1 LILAIMYDALARHRA
16 IESIVTRDTARGLQ
30 RKYYRFR
37 ADRWYGGIATA
48 DVVGCG
54 LLCKFCWVSENIL
67 ERPDSSG
74 QFLAPVEAAHKLLRV
89 VTGRH
94 LVQMRLSGGE
104 PTIGRSHLLEV
115 LNEIE
120 EQHKF
125 RFILETNGILLGTDR
140 SYCDELAA
148 FRCLHVRVSLKGS
161 CENEFEKLTGA
172 KGEGFGQQLEAL
184 RNLRNVGVS
193 CHPAVM
199 SSFSTE
205 REICQLRD
213 RISRIDDKLTND
225 LELEEIIRYPRVE
238 RRLQKFHLTPS
249 VSHDPRNIPERLI

>member
-1 LILAIMYDALARHRA
+1 MYDALVRHRS
-16 IESIVTRDTARGLQ
+16 IESIVTRDTAQGQL

-54 LLCKFCWVSENIL
+54 MLCKFCWVSESIL

-74 QFLAPVEAAHKLLRV
+74 QFLAPVVVAQKLMRV
-89 VTGRH
+89 AIGKR

-104 PTIGRSHLLEV
+104 PTIGRPHLLKV
-115 LNEIE
+115 LSEIE
-120 EQHKF
+120 EQHRF
-125 RFILETNGILLGTDR
+125 RFILETNGILLGADPT
-140 SYCDELAA
+140 YCTELAA

-161 CENEFEKLTGA
+161 CEDEFERLTGA
-172 KGEGFGQQLEAL
+172 EGGGFKQQLDAL
-184 RNLRNVGVS
+184 SNLRDAGVS

-205 REICQLRD
+205 RDICQLRD
-213 RISRIDDKLTND
+213 RLSKIERKLAND
-225 LELEEIIRYPRVE
+225 LELEEVIRYPRAE
-238 RRLQKFHLTPS
+238 RRLQKFNLKPS
-249 VSHDPRNIPERLI
+249 VSHDPKHVPERLI

>member
-1 LILAIMYDALARHRA
+1 MTVMYDALARHRA
-16 IESIVTRDTARGLQ
+16 IESIVTRDTARGQL

-54 LLCKFCWVSENIL
+54 LLCRFCWVSENIL

-74 QFLAPVEAAHKLLRV
+74 EFLAPVEAAQKLMRV
-89 VTGRH
+89 VTSRN

-104 PTIGRSHLLEV
+104 PTIGRSHLLNV
-115 LNEIE
+115 LTEIE
-120 EQHKF
+120 KQQRL
-125 RFILETNGILLGTDR
+125 RFILETNGILLGADPI
-140 SYCDELAA
+140 YCTELAA

-161 CENEFEKLTGA
+161 CEDEFENLTGA
-172 KGEGFGQQLEAL
+172 KGGGFKQQLDAL
-184 RNLRNVGVS
+184 SNLHDAGVS

-205 REICQLRD
+205 RDICQLRD
-213 RISRIDDKLTND
+213 RLSKIERKLAND
-225 LELEEIIRYPRVE
+225 LELEEVIRYPRVE
-238 RRLQKFHLTPS
+238 RRLQKFNLKPT
-249 VSHDPRNIPERLI
+249 VSHDPRHVPDRLI

>member
-1 LILAIMYDALARHRA
+1 MAIMYDALSRHRA
-16 IESIVTRDTARGLQ
+16 IESIVISDTEQGQL

-54 LLCKFCWVSENIL
+54 MLCKFCWVSESIL

-74 QFLAPVEAAHKLLRV
+74 QFIAPAVAAQKLLRV
-89 VTGRH
+89 AIGRR

-104 PTIGRSHLLEV
+104 PTIGRSHLLSV
-115 LNEIE
+115 LTEIE
-120 EQHKF
+120 AQRRF
-125 RFILETNGILLGTDR
+125 RFILETNGILLGADPT
-140 SYCDELAA
+140 YCAELAA

-161 CENEFEKLTGA
+161 CEDEFEKLTGA
-172 KGEGFGQQLEAL
+172 NGKGYGQQLEAL
-184 RNLRNVGVS
+184 RNLRDAGVS

-205 REICQLRD
+205 SNICQLKD
-213 RISRIDDKLTND
+213 RISRIDHKLVND
-225 LELEEIIRYPRVE
+225 LEIEELIRYPRVE
-238 RRLQKFHLTPS
+238 RRLQKFHLAPS

>member
-1 LILAIMYDALARHRA
+1 MYDALARHRA
-16 IESIVTRDTARGLQ
+16 IESIVTRDTAQGQL

-54 LLCKFCWVSENIL
+54 MLCKFCWVSESIL

-74 QFLAPVEAAHKLLRV
+74 QFIAPAVATQKLLRV
-89 VTGRH
+89 AIGRR

-104 PTIGRSHLLEV
+104 PTIGRSHLLSV
-115 LNEIE
+115 LTEIE
-120 EQHKF
+120 AQQRF
-125 RFILETNGILLGTDR
+125 RFILETNGILLGADPT
-140 SYCDELAA
+140 YCTELAA
-148 FRCLHVRVSLKGS
+148 FRRLHVRVSLKGS
-161 CENEFEKLTGA
+161 CEDEFENLTGA
-172 KGEGFGQQLEAL
+172 NGKGYGQQLEAL
-184 RNLRNVGVS
+184 RNLRDAGVS

-205 REICQLRD
+205 SNICQLKD
-213 RISRIDDKLTND
+213 RISKTDHRLVND
-225 LELEEIIRYPRVE
+225 LEIEELIRYPRVE

-249 VSHDPRNIPERLI
+249 VSHDPGNIPERLI

>member
-1 LILAIMYDALARHRA
+1 MYDALARHRA
-16 IESIVTRDTARGLQ
+16 IESIVTRDTAQGQL

-54 LLCKFCWVSENIL
+54 MLCRFCWVSESIL

-74 QFLAPVEAAHKLLRV
+74 QFIAPAVAAQKLLRV
-89 VTGRH
+89 ATKRR

-104 PTIGRSHLLEV
+104 PTIGRSHLLSV
-115 LNEIE
+115 LTEIE
-120 EQHKF
+120 GQRRF
-125 RFILETNGILLGTDR
+125 QFILETNGILLGADPT
-140 SYCDELAA
+140 YCTELAA

-161 CENEFEKLTGA
+161 CEDEFENLTGA
-172 KGEGFGQQLEAL
+172 NGKGYGQQLEAL
-184 RNLRNVGVS
+184 RNLSDAGVS

-205 REICQLRD
+205 SNICQLKD
-213 RISRIDDKLTND
+213 RISKIDHKLVSD
-225 LELEEIIRYPRVE
+225 LEIEELIRYPRVE

-249 VSHDPRNIPERLI
+249 VSHDPRNIPEWLI